1 MLIKHSYVSQA
12 KIMKIVSNL
21 IMRYNSNNN
30 EQFIYILDTNTKV
43 FINKANSWP
52 WMSEACGSILI
63 LIRTNQPDMDYI

>member
-43 FINKANSWP
+43 FINKANS
-52 WMSEACGSILI
+52 
-63 LIRTNQPDMDYI
+63 